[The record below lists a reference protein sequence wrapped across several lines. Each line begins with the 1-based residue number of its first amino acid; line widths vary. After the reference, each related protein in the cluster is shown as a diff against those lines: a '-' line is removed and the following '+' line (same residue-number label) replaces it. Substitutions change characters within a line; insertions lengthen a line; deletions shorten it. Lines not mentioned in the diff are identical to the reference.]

1 LRNKYLSCEK
11 RMNDRFTSMH
21 IFVRIA
27 RTGSLSAAA
36 RELGMTQ
43 PTMSR
48 TMTAL
53 EQQIGVALLTRSTR
67 RVTLTE
73 AGTEYLARSEMILAA
88 LEEADQAVRGTEEL
102 RGTLRIATSPVFAT
116 RTLMPRMAGFSDR
129 HPKLRIDF
137 ALSDARSDLIGDSVD
152 VAVRIG
158 FAGDANVLVR
168 RVATVRRVL
177 VASPAYLSKA
187 GVPTTPAHIPKH
199 ALVAGPAGRGSHAW
213 SFRKKAEE
221 VSLRVQPR
229 FLIDS
234 TDAATAASVAG
245 LGICSTGHT
254 SVDNELRSGA
264 LVQLLPDWDMGTAD
278 VSVILPAGRAAKA
291 SARAFAD
298 FIAQQL
304 KDL

>member
-1 LRNKYLSCEK
+1 
-11 RMNDRFTSMH
+11 MNDRFTSMR
-21 IFVRIA
+21 IFVRVA

-67 RVTLTE
+67 HVTLTE

-102 RGTLRIATSPVFAT
+102 RGTLRIATSPVFAS
-116 RTLMPRMAGFSDR
+116 RTLMPRLGGFSDR
-129 HPKLRIDF
+129 HPKLRIEFVLD
-137 ALSDARSDLIGDSVD
+137 DARSDLIGDSVD

-168 RVATVRRVL
+168 SIATVRRVL

-187 GVPTTPAHIPKH
+187 GVPTAPADLHKH
-199 ALVAGPAGRGSHAW
+199 ALVAGPPGRGSQAW
-213 SFRKKAEE
+213 TFRRNADE

-234 TDAATAASVAG
+234 TDAATAATVAG

-254 SVDNELRSGA
+254 SVDSELQSGA
-264 LVQLLPDWDMGTAD
+264 LAQLLPDWDMGTAD

-298 FIAQQL
+298 FIAKQL
-304 KDL
+304 KEP